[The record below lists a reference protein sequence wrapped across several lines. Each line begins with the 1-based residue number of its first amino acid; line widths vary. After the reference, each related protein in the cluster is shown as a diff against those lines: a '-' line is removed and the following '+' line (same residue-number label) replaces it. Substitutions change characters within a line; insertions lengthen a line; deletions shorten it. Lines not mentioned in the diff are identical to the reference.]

1 MKKIVLLMVMIF
13 AMAFTGCSVT
23 NVADNVYNKGVEVYK
38 VGEKVHDG
46 LETVGGAAKKAGEV
60 YVKFKA
66 ESEEPDPIEGK

>member
-1 MKKIVLLMVMIF
+1 MVMIF

-46 LETVGGAAKKAGEV
+46 LETVGGAARKAGEV
-60 YVKFKA
+60 YINLKTEHA
-66 ESEEPDPIEGK
+66 EDEVDTPLEGK